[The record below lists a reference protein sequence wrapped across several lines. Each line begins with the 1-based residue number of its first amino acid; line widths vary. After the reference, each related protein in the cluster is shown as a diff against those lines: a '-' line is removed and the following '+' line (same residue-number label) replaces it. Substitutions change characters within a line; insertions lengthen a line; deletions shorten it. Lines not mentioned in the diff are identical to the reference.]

1 MEGFWKLLG
10 ILGTT
15 GTTILALILLS
26 TKMKL
31 KQAQTD
37 LKATRMSLKQQIEI
51 VNEYNGILAKS
62 EIQRRAKEE
71 KLATVV
77 KGVQSSADAKKAV
90 AVGNDIVDSFN
101 NNNKL

>member
-31 KQAQTD
+31 KQAESD
-37 LKATRMSLKQQIEI
+37 LKATRMSLQKQIEI

-77 KGVQSSADAKKAV
+77 KGVQSSADTKKNIS
-90 AVGNDIVDSFN
+90 VGNSLVDDFN
-101 NNNKL
+101 NK